1 ISSCPYFSLRLSYNA
16 RIGSKAALYRPNPGI
31 GGYHFGSLRKFKPTS
46 DSLDP
51 YPLGGSSPTT
61 GDIAPTPQALYE
73 QSLKVIQ
80 ESGHVT
86 TNALSTL
93 KMSLAVHSASAGVQA
108 HYHLYN
114 STILP
119 ARSKESGFDPTCSV
133 WIDWYGR
140 QLCDLQEF
148 MVIVSAGLDKYRGSK
163 LTPTTM
169 DLDRV
174 LPLNTPSDLF
184 TILYANVLDPA
195 FRPFHSYLAQLAA
208 EHGLRYSLRYIPA
221 SDHTQQEPL
230 SLAGFGAELALKSTD
245 YLVIDDRDLGHDLGK
260 QSSQKVL
267 KQLDSEDELFFDLG
281 PLVTHHVVGSEEPL
295 KMLVRLTRD
304 LPKYQ
309 RRIPEAKMDKY
320 FLREITANG
329 AHYSRQERNHVWL
342 NGQVI
347 PHHKMNP
354 FNLLRILRRERRA
367 IENLLPLQSEEGDR
381 IKRFR
386 DLMIDSSLAMQD
398 SEAPAIFDV
407 RDKSQNEQGSVVS
420 WLNDLETDRRY
431 ATWTD
436 ELVKLFEP
444 ARGSPFHQLRKNYI
458 NALFALD
465 MSSPQSMELISV
477 ELANYVQQL
486 VPIRFG
492 VLPLITSENGDDAQV
507 AKLWRHILNRHGLK
521 AGMNFLRITFVS
533 RTQKSLAIFDAAKK
547 AFEEVTHGPTLK
559 NTATPEMSA
568 SQVLAS
574 GSVYD
579 QWAAE
584 ARKMSERVGI
594 DAPSMFINGKHFYWN
609 GDHGPNLVREG
620 PLVQHTIASLFY
632 EGKVKKSTDLYDY
645 LLTQPNVYPRRNPY
659 VFVNDDSNPLR
670 MVDLTMGIENSWD
683 DQIFIEK
690 ESKSEDAPPPSISF
704 WKNLLSGVVE
714 GKDFAI
720 VLEAAV
726 QSNTD
731 AAWMTKVQDVE
742 RVRRAMAERTSFLR
756 DILNA
761 KPYEKYILLNGRVIG
776 PLRDHFSTI
785 DIHLLTKYEQRT
797 RLNDIAKRTKD
808 ACHRTT
814 SSLMMKVSSL
824 VYSTH
829 VQEDQGLYD
838 INDPYVTRNREYEN
852 LSREF
857 CEFSVNTT
865 TSGEEPWFH
874 FQVVLDP
881 MSEKGQ
887 KWAQILEVLS
897 KLERVKIDV
906 LLLPQTAQNE
916 PLKRFYRYVLDS
928 ELRFE
933 PSSGQLIPPSAT
945 FLGMPESSLL
955 TLGVD
960 VMPSWVVTSKS
971 CIHDMDN
978 LKLASL
984 SGTARAEGVEADFEL
999 QHILVEGFAR
1009 DITRRAPPKGAQFLL
1024 GTKTEPHVV
1033 DTLVMANMGYFQLKA
1048 NPGVWEMSLRP
1059 GRTLEIFEI
1068 ESIGANGWLAGGVKD
1083 EKRDV
1088 VINNLEGMVLYP
1100 RLVRK
1105 PGMELANVQDETAA
1119 KGGIWNS
1126 IKSSLQN
1133 LTGKKE
1139 VTTKK
1144 ADINIF
1150 SVASGHLYERFLS
1163 IMILSVIKNTK
1174 SSVKFWF
1181 IENFLSPSFKDFIPH
1196 MAEKYGFDYEL
1207 VTYKWPHWLRAQTE
1221 KQRIIWA
1228 YKILFLDV
1236 LFPLDLDKVIF
1247 VDADQIVRTDMK
1259 ELVDLDLHG
1268 APYGYTPM
1276 CNDRKEM
1283 EGFRFWNQGYWKNH
1297 LRGLPYHIS
1306 ALYVVDLVRFRQ
1318 LQAGDQLRQHYQAL
1332 SADPNSL
1339 ANLDQDLPNNMQHQ
1353 VPIFSLQQE
1362 WLWCETWCSDE
1373 GLKKAKTIDL
1383 CNNPLTKE
1391 PKLDRARRQIKEW
1404 EEYDNEATEFAREV
1418 ARKLREQK
1426 SAASQ
1431 TEGTKADN
1439 QQEHIHGDGSPVLGH
1454 SKEDIPLRDEL

>member
-1 ISSCPYFSLRLSYNA
+1 
-16 RIGSKAALYRPNPGI
+16 
-31 GGYHFGSLRKFKPTS
+31 
-46 DSLDP
+46 
-51 YPLGGSSPTT
+51 
-61 GDIAPTPQALYE
+61 
-73 QSLKVIQ
+73 
-80 ESGHVT
+80 
-86 TNALSTL
+86 
-93 KMSLAVHSASAGVQA
+93 MSLAVHSASAGVQA
-108 HYHLYN
+108 HYHLYS

-148 MVIVSAGLDKYRGSK
+148 MAIVSAGLDKYRGSK

-208 EHGLRYSLRYIPA
+208 EQGLRYSLRYIPA
-221 SDHTQQEPL
+221 SDHAQQEPL
-230 SLAGFGAELALKSTD
+230 SLAGFGVELALKSTD

-267 KQLDSEDELFFDLG
+267 KQLDGEDELFLGSDEAPKVEPLTKEQLRDLG

-309 RRIPEAKMDKY
+309 RRIPEAKVDKY

-329 AHYSRQERNHVWL
+329 AYYSRQERNHVWL

-381 IKRFR
+381 LKRFR

-436 ELVKLFEP
+436 EPVKLFEP
-444 ARGSPFHQLRKNYI
+444 TRGSPFHQLRKNYI

-521 AGMNFLRITFVS
+521 AGMNFLRVTFVS
-533 RTQKSLAIFDAAKK
+533 RTQKSLAILDTAKK
-547 AFEEVTHGPTLK
+547 AFDEVTQGPTLK

-579 QWAAE
+579 KWAAE
-584 ARKMSERVGI
+584 ARKMSERIGI

-690 ESKSEDAPPPSISF
+690 EPKSEDDHLHEATLFVVADFDSVEGVQQALSALAAVQDQKDDENFLRLALVHNGATYMPSSGPATSLGQFISRLTLNAPPPSISF

-714 GKDFAI
+714 GKDFAT

-731 AAWMTKVQDVE
+731 AAWMTKMQDVE

-797 RLNDIAKRTKD
+797 RLNDIAKRTMD

-814 SSLMMKVSSL
+814 SSLMMKISSL

-887 KWAQILEVLS
+887 KWAQVLEVLS

-984 SGTARAEGVEADFEL
+984 SGAARREGVEADFEL

-1126 IKSSLQN
+1126 IKSSSLQN

-1353 VPIFSLQQE
+1353 VPIFSLPQE

-1404 EEYDNEATEFAREV
+1404 EEYDNEATEFARKV

-1439 QQEHIHGDGSPVLGH
+1439 QQEHIHGEGSPVLGH